1 MTAEKEQLKEDE
13 KEVAADITVVEREK
27 ETLARELESSNAV
40 INQLEQALAVRDDE
54 IDGLK
59 RSLSE
64 MKIESDGLSDNLA
77 RTVAA
82 YREITLQVNPG
93 VPAEIITGNSIE
105 EISESL
111 NNARLLVD
119 KVRQEIEVENTQTR
133 IPAGAPSRSAQD
145 IASLSPR
152 EKIQR
157 ALGGMS
163 S

>member
-1 MTAEKEQLKEDE
+1 MTAEKEQSKVDK
-13 KEVAADITVVEREK
+13 KEVAADGTGIEQEK
-27 ETLARELESSNAV
+27 DTLARELESSPTA
-40 INQLEQALAVRDDE
+40 INRLEQTLAARDSE

-59 RSLSE
+59 RSLSDL
-64 MKIESDGLSDNLA
+64 KVESDGLSENLT

-82 YREITLQVNPG
+82 YREITLQANPG
-93 VPAEIITGNSIE
+93 VPVEIITGNSID
-105 EISESL
+105 EINESL
-111 NNARLLVD
+111 KNARALVD

-133 IPAGAPSRSAQD
+133 IPAGAPSRTAQD

-157 ALGGMS
+157 ALGGPS